1 MTVTPEVPPRPPYD
15 PTAPEQPE
23 VPEVLDDFWTR
34 PAPAHDGDGLADL
47 AQELRQARLDA
58 AIPLKA
64 DDADHLIDWPRVR
77 RATARL
83 KNAVQAWPNTG
94 AVGAALLGPAWL
106 WRGVVASCSTA
117 VAPAADVADPGL
129 CLGLMTLA
137 GVLVVG
143 RRVRGVRVLR
153 PIVRLAAWSVVIGT
167 LSYAPARAWAFAL
180 LSATFTGVFQ

>member
-15 PTAPEQPE
+15 PTAPEQT
-23 VPEVLDDFWTR
+23 EVLDDFWTK
-34 PAPAHDGDGLADL
+34 PARSHDGDGLAEL

-83 KNAVQAWPNTG
+83 KRAVQAWPNS
-94 AVGAALLGPAWL
+94 AAAGIALAGPAWL
-106 WRGVVASCSTA
+106 WRSVVESCSTSF
-117 VAPAADVADPGL
+117 APAADVADPGL
-129 CLGLMTLA
+129 CLGLMTLT

-143 RRVRGVRVLR
+143 RWVRGVRPLR
-153 PIVRLAAWSVVIGT
+153 PLVRLAAWSVVLGT
-167 LSYAPARAWAFAL
+167 LSYSPARSWAVAL
-180 LSATFTGVFQ
+180 LSAITTGVFQ